1 MTTALSRGLQIISEL
16 AINPL
21 GDRIVHAFFRDNAKK
36 NDGNSFANDEP
47 DVDGT
52 NERVNFP
59 DFVRV
64 LAHFRPLKKD
74 ADKNKLNGREE
85 KLRCEWE
92 NAQPI
97 IGLHL
102 VYT

>member
-1 MTTALSRGLQIISEL
+1 M

-36 NDGNSFANDEP
+36 NDSNNSFANDEP
-47 DVDGT
+47 NMDGT

-74 ADKNKLNGREE
+74 AEKNKLNGREE
-85 KLRCEWE
+85 KLRCESKRTAGDWFT
-92 NAQPI
+92 P
-97 IGLHL
+97 
-102 VYT
+102 T